1 MGDERD
7 EEWGMNREDEEWGIK
22 DKDEEWKIKIR
33 DEELIWEGGM
43 FSQR

>member
-1 MGDERD
+1 
-7 EEWGMNREDEEWGIK
+7 MNREDEEWGIK